1 MGVWDFRWFEHVFE
15 WGVDPSPNGLVQ
27 PLRSCSST
35 LAPPRLLAWARK
47 YRGYAMSEETTEFES
62 WDEFNEFL
70 KSASS
75 SQLHELADKH
85 NDCWVNLNFCRED
98 QMLWDEGGD
107 LGGLIYIRIL
117 GAPNISSQTLEFA
130 IDMGSQSTWHRAYLN
145 STIMES
151 PAITTE
157 LLLKIPVDDYLDDRD
172 SARQMFFHPLASIDV
187 IKHVIDDYPELI
199 DRLSTEEDSGELVQ
213 KAQTRWLEIS
223 QTDRNPT
230 SEEQEMLEIFLG
242 IFSD

>member
-1 MGVWDFRWFEHVFE
+1 MTEV
-15 WGVDPSPNGLVQ
+15 
-27 PLRSCSST
+27 
-35 LAPPRLLAWARK
+35 
-47 YRGYAMSEETTEFES
+47 TTEFES

-75 SQLHELADKH
+75 SQLHELANKH
-85 NDCWVNLNFCRED
+85 IDCWVDLDFCKED
-98 QMLWDEGGD
+98 QMLMDEGGN
-107 LGGLIYIRIL
+107 LGDLIYIRVM
-117 GAPNISSQTLEFA
+117 GAPNTSSKTLEFG

-157 LLLKIPVDDYLDDRD
+157 LLLKIPVDDYLDDCD
-172 SARQMFFHPLASIDV
+172 TARQMFFHPLASIDV
-187 IKHVIDDYPELI
+187 IKHVIDDYPEMI
-199 DRLSTEEDSGELVQ
+199 DRLHFTESPNQEEFVQ
-213 KAQTRWLEIS
+213 KAQARWLEIS
-223 QTDRNPT
+223 ETDRNPT